1 MLGLNFISCTKYFIS
16 FASSS
21 FYPLTATD
29 LTTALFLEKKIKEK
43 QVLRTRHTDVWFA
56 DRSEA
61 CVWSDMHAG
70 PAAGR
75 GRAGHFLG
83 SQAVRSSRTAGS
95 VTARR
100 DWYHPLKAA
109 GTVSVS
115 LLAWQTGQVSL
126 AGVSARSRFGCIWSF
141 CLPG

>member
-1 MLGLNFISCTKYFIS
+1 MLW
-16 FASSS
+16 
-21 FYPLTATD
+21 
-29 LTTALFLEKKIKEK
+29 
-43 QVLRTRHTDVWFA
+43 TRHADVWFA

-70 PAAGR
+70 GLAAGR

-115 LLAWQTGQVSL
+115 LLA
-126 AGVSARSRFGCIWSF
+126 
-141 CLPG
+141 